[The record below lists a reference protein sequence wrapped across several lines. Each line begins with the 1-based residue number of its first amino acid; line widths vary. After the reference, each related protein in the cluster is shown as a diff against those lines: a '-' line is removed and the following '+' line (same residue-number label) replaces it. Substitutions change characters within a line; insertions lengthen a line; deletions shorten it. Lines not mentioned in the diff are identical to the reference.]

1 MDIKEIAGQVSKRIY
16 VEDGLL
22 LSKFISEKFA
32 EALIESYKA
41 ELLNVVAS
49 TPPRTRTAI
58 CPCCFLTSRKHENTV
73 EMTTQSSLLLS
84 QESEMNINLPE
95 LAEGETYVGCIGDAL
110 GNLHHVILLPGDND
124 DATHEAQLEWAKSI
138 GGDLPS
144 RIEQAMLWANHR
156 EQFKKGWY
164 WSNEIHHS
172 ESGWAWSQNFFHG
185 LQYDYHKTRERRARA
200 VRRLPI

>member
-1 MDIKEIAGQVSKRIY
+1 MK
-16 VEDGLL
+16 
-22 LSKFISEKFA
+22 
-32 EALIESYKA
+32 
-41 ELLNVVAS
+41 LN
-49 TPPRTRTAI
+49 I
-58 CPCCFLTSRKHENTV
+58 
-73 EMTTQSSLLLS
+73 
-84 QESEMNINLPE
+84 PE
-95 LAEGETYVGCIGDAL
+95 LADGEIYIGAIGDAA
-110 GNLHHVILLPGDND
+110 GNLYHVILLPGDND
-124 DATHEAQLEWAKSI
+124 DDTHEAQLEWAKSI
-138 GGDLPS
+138 GGDLPT